1 MGRAR
6 GEKRLFVSLMRRVER
21 TMPHFYLVVGVDN
34 SGLIFEGDGICLL
47 KLFAGDTVTSSG
59 GLIKE
64 PPTGSILYEGGE

>member
-1 MGRAR
+1 
-6 GEKRLFVSLMRRVER
+6 
-21 TMPHFYLVVGVDN
+21 MPHLYLVVGVDN
-34 SGLIFEGDGICLL
+34 SGLIVEGGGICLL